1 MPPNIEE
8 NAVTTETRAKHI
20 NVIIEQFW
28 KQWTKEYLTSLRE
41 YRTKK
46 YRNNRN
52 REIWINDVVFFFFFF
67 LYSHK

>member
-1 MPPNIEE
+1 MPPNIES
-8 NAVTTETRAKHI
+8 NVVTTENRAKHI

-41 YRTKK
+41 YRNKK

-52 REIWINDVVFFFFFF
+52 REI
-67 LYSHK
+67 